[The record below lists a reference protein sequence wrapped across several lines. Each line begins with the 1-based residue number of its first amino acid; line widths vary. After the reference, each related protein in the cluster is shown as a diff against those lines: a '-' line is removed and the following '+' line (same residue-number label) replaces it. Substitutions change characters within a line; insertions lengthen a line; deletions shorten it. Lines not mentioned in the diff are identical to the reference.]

1 MHAYDTYNAGMY
13 ETVFDWTIYDVL
25 VIDYKPELNELK
37 SLPSLIWNFNLVTKN
52 NELIMPSFSKN

>member
-13 ETVFDWTIYDVL
+13 ERVFDWTIYDVL